1 MKSVDW
7 LGLFYIG
14 LYIFDDVPSYLS
26 SVLIQS
32 NGIYIVKNNCDHF
45 VSRLCLELPVLQP
58 RSDGGEDGRQRG
70 AGPGRP
76 HHRGQWD
83 IKY

>member
-1 MKSVDW
+1 MRNDRLTDTHTHDIRASRAPF
-7 LGLFYIG
+7 GA
-14 LYIFDDVPSYLS
+14 
-26 SVLIQS
+26 
-32 NGIYIVKNNCDHF
+32 KNNCDHF

-76 HHRGQWD
+76 HHRGQGN